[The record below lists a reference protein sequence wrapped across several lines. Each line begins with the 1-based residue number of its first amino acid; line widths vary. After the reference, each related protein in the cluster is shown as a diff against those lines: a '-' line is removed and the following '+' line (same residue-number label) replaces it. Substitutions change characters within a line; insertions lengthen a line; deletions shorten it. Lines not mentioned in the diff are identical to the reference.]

1 MVVAI
6 HDDLIAEHGGLAGF
20 DEHKLESTLA
30 RAEQKLAYADDPEVA
45 DLAAAYGFGFARNHV
60 FADGNKRVALMA
72 IYIFLQTNGYELD
85 ATEPEAVDLIERLA
99 AGEIEEDALSQSVR
113 NHAFPLE

>member
-1 MVVAI
+1 M
-6 HDDLIAEHGGLAGF
+6 
-20 DEHKLESTLA
+20 
-30 RAEQKLAYADDPEVA
+30 AYADDPDTA

-72 IYIFLQTNGYELD
+72 IYIFLQINGYELE

-99 AGEIEEDALSQSVR
+99 SGSIEEDALAGWLR
-113 NHAFPLE
+113 DHAVPHG